1 MGLLFWVLVSIAAM
15 FIGIG
20 IGCCLCAINHKGDE
34 DESYDK
40 D

>member
-1 MGLLFWVLVSIAAM
+1 MGLLFWVLVSVAAVLA
-15 FIGIG
+15 GVG
-20 IGCCLCAINHKGDE
+20 LCCCLCAINHKGNE